1 MMFWNIDIGQGVVVF
16 DDISFLPDAFDAA
29 QHADYL
35 KEDLLQI
42 VFGHDLVLDVGWTPS
57 FDEHGYFLLMLVRD
71 GNWDEPVE
79 RAEFTEVVSLKA
91 RISGIAGGLIRP
103 V

>member
-1 MMFWNIDIGQGVVVF
+1 MFWNIDIGQGVVVF
-16 DDISFLPDAFDAA
+16 DDISFLPEAFDAA

-42 VFGHDLVLDVGWTPS
+42 VFGHDLVLDVGWSPS
-57 FDEHGYFLLMLVRD
+57 FDEHGRFVLMLVRG

-79 RAEFTEVVSLKA
+79 RAEFTEVVSLKQ
-91 RISGIAGGLIRP
+91 RIAGIAGKLANR

>member
-1 MMFWNIDIGQGVVVF
+1 MFWNIDIGQGVVVF
-16 DDISFLPDAFDAA
+16 DDISFLPEAFDTA

-35 KEDLLQI
+35 KEDLLQL
-42 VFGHDLVLDVGWTPS
+42 VFGDRLLLDVGWTPS
-57 FDEHGYFLLMLVRD
+57 FDEHGRFVLMLVSD

-79 RAEFTEVVSLKA
+79 RAEFTEVVSLKE
-91 RISGIAGGLIRP
+91 RIAGIAGKLTRR